1 MRLIQ
6 KFLIANFIVYCMLHS
21 AGYAEQETLNQHLE
35 SARGYANAGQWNYA
49 NHAWRAA
56 LAEDPE
62 SLDAHIGLA
71 ETLMQSGQVEEAVKH
86 LQNARKTIHK
96 LSLDLIYGRALEQ
109 AKSYQ
114 HAATLYMKVLELA
127 PMNVEAFHRLGELLP
142 ELQGAQQ
149 KSVAAYLNRR
159 ILDTSIKG
167 RIAVKDADY
176 PLAAENFAIST
187 AYAPKSRDINDYAV
201 SLILL
206 GQYDEARNQLNRLHA
221 LQSPDWQYYANMSL
235 INLGKGQPVAAT
247 GEIEEA
253 IGLCSGSPQKSLL
266 YNVLG
271 FIYESQ
277 GKWLK
282 ARSAYQRALELDP
295 DLTKAR
301 RNLAYVY
308 QKGDA
313 YEEAISTYENL
324 LLRNPKDT
332 SLWNRLGFA
341 YELADKERQAL
352 DAYKKATMLA
362 PNDPE
367 AFYNLTL
374 LYRKLDKT
382 KEADLAYKSVM
393 RIEFQQIE
401 AGQKD
406 RNLLKVAGT
415 GRQSGSNERN
425 PKHRLLEYV
434 DVFFSN
440 INNTNAAML

>member
-6 KFLIANFIVYCMLHS
+6 KLMIAGFIVYCTLHN
-21 AGYAEQETLNQHLE
+21 AGYTEQETPRQHLE
-35 SARGYANAGQWNYA
+35 SAQGYANAGQWNYA
-49 NHAWRAA
+49 NHEWRAA

-71 ETLMQSGQVEEAVKH
+71 ETLMQSGQVQEAVKH

-96 LSLDLIYGRALEQ
+96 LSLDLVYGRALER

-114 HAATLYMKVLELA
+114 YAGNLYMQILELA
-127 PMNVEAFHRLGELLP
+127 PMNAEAFQRLGELLP
-142 ELQGAQQ
+142 ELQGTQQ

-159 ILDTSIKG
+159 IADASIKG
-167 RIAVKDADY
+167 RVAVKDGNY

-206 GQYDEARNQLNRLHA
+206 GQYDEARNQLNRLQT
-221 LQSPDWQYYANMSL
+221 LQPPDWQYYANRSL
-235 INLGKGQPVAAT
+235 VSLGKGQPVAAT
-247 GEIEEA
+247 GDIEEA
-253 IGLCSGSPQKSLL
+253 IGLCAGSPQKSLL

-282 ARSAYQRALELDP
+282 ARIAYQRSLELDP

-301 RNLAYVY
+301 MNLAYVY

-313 YEEAISTYENL
+313 YEEAIKTYENL
-324 LLRNPKDT
+324 LLRNPKNT

-352 DAYKKATMLA
+352 EAYKKATMLA
-362 PNDPE
+362 PEDPE
-367 AFYNLTL
+367 AYYNLTL

-401 AGQKD
+401 AGKKD

-425 PKHRLLEYV
+425 PQHRLLEYV

-440 INNTNAAML
+440 TDTSAAML